1 MCRASIDR
9 RASLVPAAAVIPAP
23 KAYAYVV
30 AVEKLVVGIKLFAD
44 RAPAER
50 PRVANET
57 KDGGAIGGRVPK
69 GRVRAS
75 PKADGRRGS
84 HLDGSCTSR
93 VVRRLP

>member
-1 MCRASIDR
+1 M
-9 RASLVPAAAVIPAP
+9 PAAAVIPAP
-23 KAYAYVV
+23 KAYAHVV
-30 AVEKLVVGIKLFAD
+30 AVEKLVVGIKLFAA

-57 KDGGAIGGRVPK
+57 KDGALGGRVPR

-75 PKADGRRGS
+75 PSADGRRGS